1 MKISLNVWMSILSY
15 CLKPTEVGGCQGLF
29 YDVAACLRM
38 RNCNVLNLV
47 CWFQSSDYCI
57 VYRYQQLEDLI
68 LWESFFSQMNECHSE
83 VLIPWVSVLVWYNQ
97 WVFRFFVTSRVCSPN
112 TYSFGLI
119 HSLSFA
125 SRASHIC
132 RKSKRAH

>member
-1 MKISLNVWMSILSY
+1 MHHCEALNLLLLSYVIVHNQMHREVFDFFIQNVKISLNVWMSILSC

-57 VYRYQQLEDLI
+57 VYI
-68 LWESFFSQMNECHSE
+68 NSWK
-83 VLIPWVSVLVWYNQ
+83 
-97 WVFRFFVTSRVCSPN
+97 T
-112 TYSFGLI
+112 
-119 HSLSFA
+119 
-125 SRASHIC
+125 
-132 RKSKRAH
+132 